1 MTLNHLH
8 KINLELLH
16 LDNQQ
21 IKEKLFQLQPQGQG
35 VISKREK
42 SSNNR
47 KKIIGKVKKMKGGE
61 EVDLKEQELIITM
74 IIRINITI
82 SKTINSNHITNN
94 NKTIKR
100 EITEVE
106 EEAMV
111 VATVVVMV
119 VTVVAIKII
128 IIII

>member
-1 MTLNHLH
+1 M
-8 KINLELLH
+8 IN
-16 LDNQQ
+16 
-21 IKEKLFQLQPQGQG
+21 
-35 VISKREK
+35 KRVK
-42 SSNNR
+42 NSNNR
-47 KKIIGKVKKMKGGE
+47 KKIIGKVKKMKDGE
-61 EVDLKEQELIITM
+61 EVVLKEQELIITM

-128 IIII
+128 IIIIQKEEEVVKVATRKDNMVS